1 MACLGDL
8 VFLSALNTVD
18 DVEDF
23 WETADLNGLTVH
35 LVVSLAKE
43 GGYGF
48 CVNRDLT
55 TAF

>member
-1 MACLGDL
+1 M
-8 VFLSALNTVD
+8 D

-35 LVVSLAKE
+35 LVVLLAKE

-48 CVNRDLT
+48 CVNRDLI